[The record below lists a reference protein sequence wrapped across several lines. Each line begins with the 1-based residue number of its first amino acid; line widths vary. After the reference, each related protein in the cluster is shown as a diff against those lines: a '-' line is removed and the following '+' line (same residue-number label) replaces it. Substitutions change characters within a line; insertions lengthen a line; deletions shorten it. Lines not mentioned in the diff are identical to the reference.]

1 MSQYFS
7 SVPDEG
13 GNIDKRKDLV
23 GFRGSIGR
31 HPRWRT
37 GQFFVG
43 HGEPRFH
50 HKDLPAAEVA
60 PRKQLGAPCSPS
72 PHSALSLHPT
82 TWSDRGAFK
91 TLLAAHAQLFVCS
104 WEFLRKKKKRRRNV
118 QETRGALGRAP
129 HFRSR
134 NQRSARSPSRRGPE
148 AGVGFSSL
156 GSAARATP
164 GDALP
169 AVPAG
174 RVGARGSPGSP
185 SGAGRD
191 HSARTEGG
199 IATSARAREAAGTSL
214 RSVG

>member
-43 HGEPRFH
+43 RGEPRFH

-104 WEFLRKKKKRRRNV
+104 WEFLRKKKKEEETCRRPGERWGGRLTFAAATSGV
-118 QETRGALGRAP
+118 QGRLPAEAP
-129 HFRSR
+129 RPEWV
-134 NQRSARSPSRRGPE
+134 SPPWAPRRGPH
-148 AGVGFSSL
+148 L
-156 GSAARATP
+156 GTHSQRCP
-164 GDALP
+164 
-169 AVPAG
+169 PAG
-174 RVGARGSPGSP
+174 WARGGVPGP
-185 SGAGRD
+185 RQGPGETTAPAPRG
-191 HSARTEGG
+191 E
-199 IATSARAREAAGTSL
+199 
-214 RSVG
+214 